1 MRHLSL
7 SDCNSQAVQSIRLF
21 VDVLFLGPLLIW
33 IGLNPG
39 KRLPAPLA
47 ALLVLTGIATIIF
60 NGVNYWIIAQRKR
73 V

>member
-1 MRHLSL
+1 MRHFAFT
-7 SDCNSQAVQSIRLF
+7 DCNSSAVQNIRLF
-21 VDVLFLGPLLIW
+21 VDVLFLGPLLVW

-47 ALLVLTGIATIIF
+47 ALLILTGIATIIF
-60 NGVNYWIIAQRKR
+60 NGVNYWLIEQRKR